1 MGWQR
6 MGLDKSHPLRPLW
19 LQVGK
24 RKAVSQELQSNIDAR
39 PCKKGARSEH
49 VQDSLQFAPKTP
61 QDVEPDVNSKSLR
74 PREFTMQ
81 YGSKFEGKL
90 LHDLIFVEICAGSA
104 RLTKAARDA
113 GFNGIA
119 VDHTHQRSCGIDIC
133 IFELEDQD
141 QVNDLCQFLEAE
153 ADSIAAVWI
162 APSCGTASKAREKTP
177 ATTSKAWH
185 CSAYSFEVIRPA
197 GSTGWTG
204 RYRQAESGK
213 GELALQCSGADHSHN
228 VQGKHLH
235 GHRKPRQQPLL
246 GHNAYGEHH
255 GGIWTQVCNFSQL
268 QPWRVQKQADFN
280 LGK

>member
-19 LQVGK
+19 LQVGNAK
-24 RKAVSQELQSNIDAR
+24 RFHRSCNRISMQGHA
-39 PCKKGARSEH
+39 KKGARSEH

-141 QVNDLCQFLEAE
+141 QVNDLCQFWKLKL
-153 ADSIAAVWI
+153 
-162 APSCGTASKAREKTP
+162 TASLRCGLHLLVALQARRVKD
-177 ATTSKAWH
+177 ACH
-185 CSAYSFEVIRPA
+185 NF
-197 GSTGWTG
+197 
-204 RYRQAESGK
+204 K
-213 GELALQCSGADHSHN
+213 GLALQC
-228 VQGKHLH
+228 LF
-235 GHRKPRQQPLL
+235 L
-246 GHNAYGEHH
+246 
-255 GGIWTQVCNFSQL
+255 
-268 QPWRVQKQADFN
+268 
-280 LGK
+280 